1 MSVAITHLLRL
12 PRSQEFLTNG
22 NDNGRRSVLRL
33 CARRRYA
40 VAEEVPLTDPELDG
54 NRLTWSQSITKPL
67 RLHLQFDVLVEGD
80 EMTGKSTAGR
90 LPSSKVSGRGS
101 VPDR

>member
-1 MSVAITHLLRL
+1 MSVDGTWNVVIATPIGKQRVELTFVTQDGELR
-12 PRSQEFLTNG
+12 G
-22 NDNGRRSVLRL
+22 I
-33 CARRRYA
+33 ARGA
-40 VAEEVPLTDPELDG
+40 AEEVPLTDLTLDG

-90 LPSSKVSGRGS
+90 LPSSKVSGRRS